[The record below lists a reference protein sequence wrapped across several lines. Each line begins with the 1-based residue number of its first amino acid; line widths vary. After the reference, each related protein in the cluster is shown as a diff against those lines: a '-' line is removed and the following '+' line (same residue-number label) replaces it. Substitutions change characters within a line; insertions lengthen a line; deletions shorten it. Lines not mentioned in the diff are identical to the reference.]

1 VVSLDCLG
9 GMYDLTCL
17 KWNVTKNRSIV
28 ATLVFFPVAVLTS
41 QIHRGSL
48 PTIAEYDWTIGSL
61 GATILRMQSVI
72 LLILVVSL
80 AVSVSRYC

>member
-1 VVSLDCLG
+1 VVSLEYLG

-17 KWNVTKNRSIV
+17 KWNGTKNRSIV

-48 PTIAEYDWTIGSL
+48 PIVAEYDWTIGSL
-61 GATILRMQSVI
+61 GVTILKIQSVI
-72 LLILVVSL
+72 LLIFVVSL
-80 AVSVSRYC
+80 AVSVSR